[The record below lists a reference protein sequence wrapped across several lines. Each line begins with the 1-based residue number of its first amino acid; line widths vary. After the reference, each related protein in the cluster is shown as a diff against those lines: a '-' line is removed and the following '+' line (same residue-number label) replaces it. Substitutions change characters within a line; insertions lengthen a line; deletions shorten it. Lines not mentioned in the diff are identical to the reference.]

1 MNTSNKIELT
11 VSISHT
17 KNVLKSGTPIYNPE
31 VPNTAT

>member
-17 KNVLKSGTPIYNPE
+17 ENILKSGIYNPE